1 MGDGKIEMWPRSKN
15 LQEQCGESDQSAYL
29 PLSKSSGAVVFNT
42 ASGPVICGGTYI
54 QNRQWIVEDR
64 CWIHRQDI
72 QQWVPSPNMKIKRE
86 QASAIEVNN
95 DQTLIIGGINEKG
108 FTLRSTELY
117 R

>member
-1 MGDGKIEMWPRSKN
+1 MPQCVVCTIEMPEKLEFARDNTVSISIP
-15 LQEQCGESDQSAYL
+15 E
-29 PLSKSSGAVVFNT
+29 FNT